1 MSDTFDKYNFDS
13 GRGFVNAV
21 ADATPGYKGEIRVA
35 LWHRRPAFLYAID
48 TRFGEVS
55 FTQGNPGH
63 TFPLEIAFPER
74 EESQQLSAIHKETI
88 RTLNFAMVDNPQQLT
103 DVLKRWWDSDASLE
117 STAMTRY
124 VRKWVDTFLDEH
136 GNCISALNLRNLG
149 KSEENPVITVT
160 LTTGVWFSIEFRTT
174 KISDEVALTRDWKK
188 DASVQKLPTTEV
200 LDQRLKEIIRDE
212 GLPSA

>member
-48 TRFGEVS
+48 TRFGEIS
-55 FTQGNPGH
+55 FAQGNPGH
-63 TFPLEIAFPER
+63 TFPLEIAFPEK
-74 EESQQLSAIHKETI
+74 EESQQLSALHKEAI
-88 RTLNFAMVDNPQQLT
+88 RTPRFAMVDSAQQLT
-103 DVLKRWWDSDASLE
+103 DVLKRWWDSDNSLE
-117 STAMTRY
+117 PSTMTRY
-124 VRKWVDTFLDEH
+124 VRKWADKFFDEYEKDV
-136 GNCISALNLRNLG
+136 SALNLRNLG
-149 KSEENPVITVT
+149 ESEENPVITVT

-188 DASVQKLPTTEV
+188 DSFVQKLSTTDE
-200 LDQRLKEIIRDE
+200 LDRVLKEIIRNQST
-212 GLPSA
+212 LI